1 MAQPTLLTY
10 GPGAV
15 DETLTLAWSHM
26 IPGIKDNVF
35 NENTALGWF
44 YKTGKESIK
53 GGSSISHGLMY
64 GGNNGAAAYS
74 RYEQFTETPVDG
86 LTRDQWTW
94 KQYKVPVHIDGFT
107 ERTAGGGDSEL
118 ADALQ
123 TKKMQSQ
130 GAIKDLLE
138 RDIFAASPGASS
150 LRSLPVI
157 VLNSGTEGQVNGT
170 TNSWF
175 QAIVNTAGSWAA
187 GVGRTQLTATINLSS
202 KRSPI
207 GMPDLLLSD
216 QTSIEAYEG
225 TLVPQYRFVSE
236 KGPDSGPNTS
246 TLTFKGI
253 KWLWSIQANSG
264 VIYVLN
270 SEAIKFYVDKSTD
283 FITTPFIMPT
293 NQDAKVS
300 HIFFTACLATCAR
313 RSLGKTTANAA

>member
-1 MAQPTLLTY
+1 MAAPTLLTY

-44 YKTGKESIK
+44 YKTGKESLK
-53 GGSSISHGLMY
+53 GGASISHGLMY
-64 GGNNGAAAYS
+64 GGNTGAGSYS
-74 RYEQFTETPVDG
+74 RYDTIGVSPVDG

-94 KQYKVPVHIDGFT
+94 KQYQVPVTLDGFT
-107 ERTAGGGDSEL
+107 ERTAGGGGDQVL

-130 GAIKDLLE
+130 AALKDKLE
-138 RDIFAASPGASS
+138 VDIFKSSPGTND
-150 LRSLPVI
+150 LRSLPNLI
-157 VLNSGTEGQVNGT
+157 AASGTEGQVNGT

-175 QAIVNTAGSWAA
+175 QANVSTAGSWAA
-187 GVGRTQLTATINLSS
+187 GVGRTVLVNVINTCS
-202 KRSPI
+202 KKNPA

-216 QTSIEAYEG
+216 QTSIEGYEG
-225 TLVPQYRFVSE
+225 TVVPQYRFQS
-236 KGPDSGPNTS
+236 GSPDLGMTK
-246 TLTFKGI
+246 LTFKEI
-253 KWLWSIQANSG
+253 PWLWSVQATSG

-270 SEAIKFYVDKSTD
+270 SDAIKFYVDKNTD
-283 FITTPFIMPT
+283 FLTTPFVTPT

-300 HIFFTACLATCAR
+300 HIFLTACMAVCYR
-313 RSLGKTTANAA
+313 RKLGKTTANAA